1 MDFSQ
6 DLIKGS
12 IVPAILALLRER
24 PMYGYE
30 MVKVVDART
39 GGKLQWRQGTLYPA
53 LHKLESDGLIQ
64 SQWREAGEAGRA
76 RKYYLITRS
85 GRIELEKRAGEWQ
98 EFSTSVNRLLGTAN
112 G

>member
-1 MDFSQ
+1 
-6 DLIKGS
+6 
-12 IVPAILALLRER
+12 
-24 PMYGYE
+24 MYGYE

-64 SQWREAGEAGRA
+64 SQWREAGEGGRA

-85 GRIELEKRAGEWQ
+85 GRNELEKRAGEWQ
-98 EFSTSVNRLLGTAN
+98 EFTTSMNRLLGPAN